1 MFVEKEA
8 NPTSGE
14 LAFGFRF
21 AARYGVDGPDTQ
33 GFGHPGP
40 TRDLEPDYTRGGK
53 YDWALPLLYGELAR
67 GELARG
73 ELARWYRTLL
83 WLDGL
88 RIRSCSQNFVYS
100 HSMMMYNR
108 EPFPHTGAVATC
120 EIRACTTLH
129 GG

>member
-8 NPTSGE
+8 NSTSGE

-53 YDWALPLLYGELAR
+53 YDWALPLLYGELAMGELAR

-73 ELARWYRTLL
+73 ELARGDLRVSIGHFYGLMGYVSVPARKTL
-83 WLDGL
+83 
-88 RIRSCSQNFVYS
+88 S
-100 HSMMMYNR
+100 
-108 EPFPHTGAVATC
+108 
-120 EIRACTTLH
+120 TLIQ
-129 GG
+129 